1 MFRAIANLF
10 RKVGYLLTGK
20 IDDAGSGLSK
30 NPQVIRANFDRII
43 EEKKAR
49 IGQYKDAVARMIA
62 QEENKL
68 ARIKDLTS
76 EIERLEQLKDGA
88 AAKAK
93 SVVGWLQGEGKSM
106 EEIKTNPD
114 YQKCLA
120 AYNDFTSSLKE
131 KEGHVAELESDVND
145 IGSTISHHKV
155 QLQSLLREIDK
166 IKQESS
172 ATVADVITAREEQ
185 QINDMLAG
193 VSQDRTG
200 RELEELR
207 ELRQQAKAGARVSRE
222 MAGTDT
228 EVQEEEFLEYA
239 TKTASA
245 SEFDRLIGLA
255 ETADKG
261 PVTTESPDPVR
272 LPEN

>member
-10 RKVGYLLTGK
+10 RKIGYLLTGK
-20 IDDAGSGLSK
+20 IDEAGDGLSK

-62 QEENKL
+62 QEEGKM
-68 ARIKDLTS
+68 ARIKDLSS
-76 EIERLEQLKDGA
+76 EIERLEKLKEGA
-88 AAKAK
+88 AGKAK
-93 SVVGWLQGEGKSM
+93 SVVEWLKGEGKSM
-106 EEIKTNPD
+106 EEIKANDD

-120 AYNDFTSSLKE
+120 AFNDFSSSLKE
-131 KEGHVAELESDVND
+131 KEQHVAEIEADLKEITGT
-145 IGSTISHHKV
+145 IGHHKV
-155 QLQSLLREIDK
+155 QLQGLLREIDK
-166 IKQESS
+166 IKAESS
-172 ATVADVITAREEQ
+172 ATVADVITAQEEK

-222 MAGTDT
+222 LAGTDT
-228 EVQEEEFLEYA
+228 KVQEEEFLEYA
-239 TKTASA
+239 TKSAAA

-255 ETADKG
+255 EDADTQPAAAEQAE
-261 PVTTESPDPVR
+261 PVQ